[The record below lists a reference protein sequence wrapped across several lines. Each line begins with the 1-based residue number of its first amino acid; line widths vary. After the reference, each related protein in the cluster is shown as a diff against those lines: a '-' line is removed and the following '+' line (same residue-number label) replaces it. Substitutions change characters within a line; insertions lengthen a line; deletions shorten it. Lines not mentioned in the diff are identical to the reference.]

1 MSCAGIIEMDLRN
14 LANEVKKK
22 GFSKSI
28 RWVVAPEIRK
38 AAESGI
44 ETLLV
49 LSKKY
54 ANKPVVNRWKM
65 LGVEKDA

>member
-1 MSCAGIIEMDLRN
+1 MDLRN

-22 GFSKSI
+22 GFCMI
-28 RWVVAPEIRK
+28 ILLVLAPEIRK

-54 ANKPVVNRWKM
+54 ANKPVSNGWE
-65 LGVEKDA
+65 L